1 MCDTVVKQLEIVEK
15 DAAYDYI
22 KVSDELKELSEQ
34 IQNSD
39 EIMEELQDVLCSFR
53 DHLQSIK
60 SEMTTLQQRSIKMN
74 TSLGNR
80 KKLQKVL
87 LGFVESAVLDK

>member
-1 MCDTVVKQLEIVEK
+1 
-15 DAAYDYI
+15 
-22 KVSDELKELSEQ
+22 
-34 IQNSD
+34 
-39 EIMEELQDVLCSFR
+39 
-53 DHLQSIK
+53 
-60 SEMTTLQQRSIKMN
+60 MTTLQERSIKMN

>member
-1 MCDTVVKQLEIVEK
+1 MEK

-22 KVSDELKELSEQ
+22 KVSDELKTLSHE

-39 EIMEELQDVLCSFR
+39 EIMEELEEVLCSFR

-60 SEMTTLQQRSIKMN
+60 T
-74 TSLGNR
+74 
-80 KKLQKVL
+80 
-87 LGFVESAVLDK
+87 